1 MGNAE
6 AGRPPA
12 GGGDTDP
19 IEPRAGAGA
28 AIPGRVRRPRHGR
41 GPGHG
46 SETIYRWVC
55 RCQDPPFLLGTYD
68 RDGRVHLKVRDRYWH
83 VVGHV
88 RAICPKCGAEHIL
101 DLTPAPDPEPEP
113 WATDSVG

>member
-28 AIPGRVRRPRHGR
+28 ALPGRVRRQRREHEPD
-41 GPGHG
+41 
-46 SETIYRWVC
+46 SIYRWVC

-101 DLTPAPDPEPEP
+101 DLTPEPEPEP
-113 WATDSVG
+113 WATDSTG